1 MNQYFVFLL
10 FLFFV
15 SASINAEDFEID
27 LRDKGCGGFKK
38 LKNKEK
44 SFLNQFQSAENESSH
59 KKDLKDLTEEQKDL
73 IVNLIHREP
82 TFTEVQAQVY
92 RFFAVPT
99 GQEFNDLRK
108 KIRKRNFL
116 PVISSDSGFS
126 HDLDKV
132 RNNDNDYSSSI
143 TKPNAGATF
152 SPTTGSLTYNNND
165 SNQSSGNYWGIARGN
180 YWDTAVKIEFNL
192 PNTVYDDEE
201 TDLFSEIR
209 RFAPIRQDLGEQAQ
223 SAYFERRKKEIS
235 FILNPAT
242 NEAEQIIQNLE
253 IEEYTAKLDSLTG
266 GWFSHALKERVKH

>member
-59 KKDLKDLTEEQKDL
+59 KKDLTEEQKDL

-132 RNNDNDYSSSI
+132 RNNDNDYSTSL
-143 TKPNAGATF
+143 TRQNADIIPP
-152 SPTTGSLTYNNND
+152 PTPTATYNNND
-165 SNQSSGNYWGIARGN
+165 LNQSSGNYFGVTRRN
-180 YWDTAVKIEFNL
+180 YWDTGVKVEFNL